1 MKKIE
6 LDTTS
11 IDYGCAEPTMIT
23 SNILTK
29 EEVEEK
35 ERNIDKKIQK
45 INKKIDSKSAKIKA
59 LEAKVKEL
67 EDSKWKYGIGEE
79 VLYKGWRI
87 AKITNYLNRK
97 TDVSGCDYRIE
108 FFDAYG
114 NGIKNRYGE
123 PAWGLAH
130 ESDLSDFHYGDY
142 KGTLYNKILQLEE
155 ELDKYRRGY

>member
-1 MKKIE
+1 MKEGK
-6 LDTTS
+6 LLTVAT
-11 IDYGCAEPTMIT
+11 DYEQPTMIA
-23 SNILTK
+23 SDILTK

-67 EDSKWKYGIGEE
+67 EDSKWKYRIGEE

-87 AKITNYLNRK
+87 AKITDYLERK
-97 TDVSGCDYRIE
+97 TTGCDYRVE

-114 NGIKNRYGE
+114 HEIKNCYGE
-123 PAWGLAH
+123 PVWGFAK
-130 ESDLSDFHYGDY
+130 ESDLSAYCWGEY
-142 KGTLYNKILQLEE
+142 KGRLFDKILQLEE
-155 ELDKYRRGY
+155 ELDRYKRGY

>member
-1 MKKIE
+1 MKEIKLVDIPTTVNDLTMVE
-6 LDTTS
+6 LNT
-11 IDYGCAEPTMIT
+11 
-23 SNILTK
+23 LTR

-67 EDSKWKYGIGEE
+67 EDSKWKYKIGEE

-87 AKITNYLNRK
+87 AKITGYLDRK
-97 TDVSGCDYRIE
+97 TSVSGCDYKVE

-114 NGIKNRYGE
+114 HEIKDCYGGSLYGIVR
-123 PAWGLAH
+123 
-130 ESDLSDFHYGDY
+130 ESDLSEFHYGEY
-142 KGTLYNKILQLEE
+142 KGTLFNKILQLQE
-155 ELDKYRRGY
+155 ELDRYKRGY